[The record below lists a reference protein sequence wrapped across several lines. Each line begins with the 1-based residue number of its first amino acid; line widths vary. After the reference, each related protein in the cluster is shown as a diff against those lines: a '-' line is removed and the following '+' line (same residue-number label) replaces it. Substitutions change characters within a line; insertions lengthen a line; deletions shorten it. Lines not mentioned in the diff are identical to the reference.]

1 MIYHLQKTILIL
13 LIIVY
18 DHSLVK
24 AQFQLN
30 GDASIIN
37 CKCYQLTP
45 ELNNK
50 AGSVWNVNLIDLN
63 QSFDYNFT
71 VNLGCKTSGADG
83 MVFALQPLST
93 SIGSSGG
100 QMGLGGVSPSLGVY
114 IDTYQNSSHG
124 DLINDHISINLNGD
138 VIHTS
143 VNNIAGP
150 YDLGNVENCTSEPL
164 RVTWDP
170 LTNQMNVYYNNI
182 LVLGYTGDIINNVFN
197 GNPLV
202 YWGFTASTG
211 GESNFHQFCIDVP
224 DLIIDSSVVNIES
237 EKCDQQ
243 NGSITGLNIIGGISP
258 YSLSWNNLNS
268 LSLDTFNLSSGNF
281 NLEIIDGMGCIAN
294 HTFNI
299 TDASSP
305 IINTSNINI
314 KNEDCNQSNGSISNI
329 LVDFNADSIAFY
341 WNNSVSDSLNIYNL
355 SANKYELIVL
365 DNNNCSDTTSFNIID
380 TNYHA
385 VTISYNFSVLE
396 TNTTISFI
404 QTSIDSSFINY
415 WTFGDDSVST
425 DYEPSHNYNFAG
437 SYLICLE
444 ASNEFNCYDTSCA
457 EIKIYP
463 EEIIIP
469 NIFSPNDDQI
479 NDEFKIKGI
488 NNRFGIEIYNRWGEL
503 VFEENPYL
511 NNWNGISF
519 KGTELN
525 EGQYYYFLKNNIEG
539 IKRNGCLMI
548 SK

>member
-170 LTNQMNVYYNNI
+170 LTTLMNVYYNNI

-281 NLEIIDGMGCIAN
+281 NLEITDGMGCIAN

-380 TNYHA
+380 TNYHE
-385 VTISYNFSVLE
+385 VTISYNFLVLE

-457 EIKIYP
+457 EIKINP

>member
-170 LTNQMNVYYNNI
+170 LTTLMNVYYNNI

-281 NLEIIDGMGCIAN
+281 NLEITDGMGCIAN
-294 HTFNI
+294 HSFNI

-314 KNEDCNQSNGSISNI
+314 KNEDCNKSNGSISNI

-380 TNYHA
+380 TNYHE

-425 DYEPSHNYNFAG
+425 EYEPSHNYNFAG

-457 EIKIYP
+457 EIKINP

>member
-170 LTNQMNVYYNNI
+170 LTTLMNVYYNNI

-380 TNYHA
+380 TNYHE
-385 VTISYNFSVLE
+385 VIISYNFSVLE

-457 EIKIYP
+457 EIKINP

>member
-170 LTNQMNVYYNNI
+170 LTTLMNVYYNNI

-281 NLEIIDGMGCIAN
+281 NLEITDGMGCIAN

-380 TNYHA
+380 TNYHE
-385 VTISYNFSVLE
+385 VIISYNFSVLE

-457 EIKIYP
+457 EIKINP

>member
-18 DHSLVK
+18 DHSLAK

-170 LTNQMNVYYNNI
+170 LTTLMNVYYNNI

-281 NLEIIDGMGCIAN
+281 NLEITDGMGCIAN

-380 TNYHA
+380 TNYHE

-457 EIKIYP
+457 EIKINP

>member
-18 DHSLVK
+18 DHSLAK

-170 LTNQMNVYYNNI
+170 LTTLMNVYYNNI

-314 KNEDCNQSNGSISNI
+314 KNEDCNKSNGSISNI

-380 TNYHA
+380 TNYHE

-457 EIKIYP
+457 EIKINP

>member
-170 LTNQMNVYYNNI
+170 LTTLMNVYYNNI

-380 TNYHA
+380 TNYHE

-457 EIKIYP
+457 EIKINP

>member
-170 LTNQMNVYYNNI
+170 LTTLMNVYYNNI

-281 NLEIIDGMGCIAN
+281 NLEITDGMGCIAN

-380 TNYHA
+380 TNYHE

-457 EIKIYP
+457 EIKINP

>member
-170 LTNQMNVYYNNI
+170 LTTLMNVYYNNI

-281 NLEIIDGMGCIAN
+281 NLEITDGMGCIAN
-294 HTFNI
+294 HSFNI

-380 TNYHA
+380 TNYHE

-425 DYEPSHNYNFAG
+425 EYEPSHNYNFAG

-457 EIKIYP
+457 EIKINP

>member
-143 VNNIAGP
+143 GNNIAGP

-170 LTNQMNVYYNNI
+170 LTTLMNVYYNNI

-281 NLEIIDGMGCIAN
+281 NLEITDGMGCIAN

-380 TNYHA
+380 TNYHE

-457 EIKIYP
+457 EIKINP

>member
-143 VNNIAGP
+143 GNNIAGP

-170 LTNQMNVYYNNI
+170 LTTLMNVYYNNI

-281 NLEIIDGMGCIAN
+281 NLEITDGMGCIAN

-380 TNYHA
+380 TNYHE

-415 WTFGDDSVST
+415 WTFDDDSVST

-457 EIKIYP
+457 EIKINP

>member
-18 DHSLVK
+18 DHSLAK

-170 LTNQMNVYYNNI
+170 LTTLMNVYYNNI

-281 NLEIIDGMGCIAN
+281 NLEITDGMGCIAN

-314 KNEDCNQSNGSISNI
+314 KNEDCNKSNGSISNI

-380 TNYHA
+380 TNYHE

-457 EIKIYP
+457 EIKINP

>member
-380 TNYHA
+380 TNYHE

-457 EIKIYP
+457 EIKINP

>member
-170 LTNQMNVYYNNI
+170 LTTLMNVYYNNI

-281 NLEIIDGMGCIAN
+281 NLEITDGMGCIAN

-341 WNNSVSDSLNIYNL
+341 WNNSLSDSLNIYNL

-380 TNYHA
+380 TNYHE

-457 EIKIYP
+457 EIKINP

>member
-170 LTNQMNVYYNNI
+170 LTTLMNVYYNNI

-314 KNEDCNQSNGSISNI
+314 KNEDCNKSNGSISNI

-380 TNYHA
+380 TNYHE

-457 EIKIYP
+457 EIKINP

>member
-143 VNNIAGP
+143 GNNIAGP

-170 LTNQMNVYYNNI
+170 LTTLMNVYYNNI

-281 NLEIIDGMGCIAN
+281 NLEITDGMGCIAN

-380 TNYHA
+380 TNYHE

-415 WTFGDDSVST
+415 WTFDDDSVST

-457 EIKIYP
+457 EIKINP

-503 VFEENPYL
+503 VFEEKPYL

>member
-143 VNNIAGP
+143 GNNIAGP

-170 LTNQMNVYYNNI
+170 LTTLMNVYYNNI

-281 NLEIIDGMGCIAN
+281 NLEITDGMGCIAN

-314 KNEDCNQSNGSISNI
+314 KNEDCNKSNGSISNI

-341 WNNSVSDSLNIYNL
+341 WNNSLSDSLNIYNL

-380 TNYHA
+380 TNYHE

-415 WTFGDDSVST
+415 WTFDDDSVST

-457 EIKIYP
+457 EIKINP

>member
-50 AGSVWNVNLIDLN
+50 AGSVWNINLIDLN

-170 LTNQMNVYYNNI
+170 LTTLMNVYYNNI

-243 NGSITGLNIIGGISP
+243 NGSITGLNIIGGITP

-281 NLEIIDGMGCIAN
+281 NLEITDGMGCIAN

-329 LVDFNADSIAFY
+329 LVDFNADSIEFY

-380 TNYHA
+380 TNYHE
-385 VTISYNFSVLE
+385 VRISYNFSVLK

-425 DYEPSHNYNFAG
+425 EYEPSHNYNFAG

-457 EIKIYP
+457 EIKINP

-488 NNRFGIEIYNRWGEL
+488 NNRFGIEIYNRWGEI
-503 VFEENPYL
+503 VFKENPYL